1 MKLIIKIIDKLKFY
15 FEVYFK
21 IEITKV
27 ANTNFINT
35 DYKIPLVVYQVWS
48 TRFFTRTHAKE
59 IKKFRKLNPNIQFNL
74 LTHDEVNQYML
85 EFYKD
90 QPIYQI
96 FRKALYYQIKADI
109 FRYCILY
116 ERGGIWFDIKSS
128 IKIPLTQLFDYNSEA
143 IISYEMNE
151 INFKQKDNFKSSKI
165 FQHPNKMILIWCL
178 AFCKKNIILKN
189 VIEAICSNYTKYK
202 NKIFSSPKNAIL
214 DFTGTHLFTKI
225 VKQEMLNNNSMN
237 IQQLGIDFNGYGE
250 FLMKGSS
257 LRYLSRPDYSMDKN
271 RIIIL

>member
-35 DYKIPLVVYQVWS
+35 DYKIPLVVYQAWS

-59 IKKFRKLNPNIQFNL
+59 IKKFRQLNPNIQFNL

-128 IKIPLTQLFDYNSEA
+128 IKIPLTQLFDCNSEA

-151 INFKQKDNFKSSKI
+151 INFEQKDNFKSSKI

>member
-1 MKLIIKIIDKLKFY
+1 VKLIIKIIDKLKFY

>member
-1 MKLIIKIIDKLKFY
+1 VKLIIKIIDKLKFY

-35 DYKIPLVVYQVWS
+35 DYKIPLVVYQAWS

-59 IKKFRKLNPNIQFNL
+59 IKKFRQLNPNIQFNL

-128 IKIPLTQLFDYNSEA
+128 IKIPLTQLFDCNSEA

-151 INFKQKDNFKSSKI
+151 INFEQKDNFKSSKI